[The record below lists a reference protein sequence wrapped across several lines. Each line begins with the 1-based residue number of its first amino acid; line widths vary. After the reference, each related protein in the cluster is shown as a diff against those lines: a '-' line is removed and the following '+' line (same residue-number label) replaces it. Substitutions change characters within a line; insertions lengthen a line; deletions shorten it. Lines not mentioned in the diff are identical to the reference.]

1 METAESY
8 ITQCIRIV
16 CKLFQCKW

>member
-1 METAESY
+1 METSESY
-8 ITQCIRIV
+8 ITQCIQIT